1 MPYLPAPYNARREN
15 VRKAKKFVTLQI
27 MNLFILCI
35 SDELVV
41 YKSLNFMV
49 LTCTPNFL
57 VV

>member
-35 SDELVV
+35 SDDACRIQIPEF
-41 YKSLNFMV
+41 YGTRFY
-49 LTCTPNFL
+49 PNFL